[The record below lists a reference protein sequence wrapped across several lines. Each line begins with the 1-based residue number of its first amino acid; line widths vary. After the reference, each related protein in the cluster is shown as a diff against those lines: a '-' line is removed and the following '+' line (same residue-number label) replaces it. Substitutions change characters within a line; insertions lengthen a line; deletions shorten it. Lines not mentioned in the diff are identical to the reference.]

1 MLTVSTAPGTSIVVR
16 LVDKSGNS
24 VSSAT
29 IKHIGDAGVVS
40 RRKLVLE
47 NAAASHG
54 KLQFDVTGTATLY
67 ALEFL

>member
-1 MLTVSTAPGTSIVVR
+1 MVS

-29 IKHIGDAGVVS
+29 IEHVGDVGVVS

-54 KLQFDVTGTATLY
+54 KLQFDVTGTTTLY